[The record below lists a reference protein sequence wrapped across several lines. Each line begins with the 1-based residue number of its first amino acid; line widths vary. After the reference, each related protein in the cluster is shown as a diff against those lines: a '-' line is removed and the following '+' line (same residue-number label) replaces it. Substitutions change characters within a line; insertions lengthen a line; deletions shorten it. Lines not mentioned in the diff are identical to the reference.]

1 MKTFDVMGKSR
12 ILIGEKLENA
22 AKYIPA
28 DNTVII
34 TDHNVRRLY
43 GNLFPKCEV
52 IEIGMGESVKTL
64 DTMSHIYQ
72 KLIGLGIDR
81 SGFILGIGGGI
92 VCDITGFAASTYLRG
107 IQFGFVST
115 TLLAQVDASVGGKN
129 GVNVGGYKNMV
140 GTFNQPQF
148 VICDMNLLKTLPP
161 EELSCGFAEIV
172 KHALIA
178 DAKMFDYLEINFK
191 EALSLNESV
200 IERLVLDSVRIKA
213 DIVNQDERESGER
226 RKLNFGHTFGHAV
239 EKTTGV
245 PHGAAVSVGM
255 MMASYLSIRKGFLSK
270 QELKRIECLLLML
283 KLPTVIS
290 ADREKIIDAM
300 KKDKKRIG
308 DMIKFVLLDGIGQ
321 SLVKEI
327 SVTELEEVSYDLCQ

>member
-28 DNTVII
+28 DKTVII

-43 GNLFPKCEV
+43 GNLFPNCEV
-52 IEIGMGESVKTL
+52 IEIGMGESVKVL

-148 VICDMNLLKTLPP
+148 VICDMSMLKTLPP

>member
-28 DNTVII
+28 DKTVII

-43 GNLFPKCEV
+43 GHLFPNCEV

-72 KLIGLGIDR
+72 KLIELGIDR

-129 GVNVGGYKNMV
+129 GINIGGYKNMV

-161 EELSCGFAEIV
+161 QELSCGFAEIV

-178 DAKMFDYLEINFK
+178 DAKMFDYLELNFNQ
-191 EALSLNESV
+191 ALSLDEAV
-200 IERLVLDSVRIKA
+200 VERLVADSVRIKA
-213 DIVNQDERESGER
+213 NIVNQDEKESGER

-270 QELKRIECLLLML
+270 QELKRIECLLMML

-290 ADREKIIDAM
+290 TDREKIVDAM
-300 KKDKKRIG
+300 KKDKKRTG
-308 DMIKFVLLDGIGQ
+308 GLIKFVLLDGIGH
-321 SLVKEI
+321 SLIKEI